1 MNFELTGKII
11 EIMELVQVSDRFRK
25 QEFVIE
31 KSENTGNFEFTDYI
45 KFQMTQDRTNLIT
58 GFSVGDVVKVTF
70 NIRGNKWEKQGVV
83 NYFTNLD
90 AWRVEK
96 VTDGATGDN
105 QPPPPPPNDENEI
118 PPPETTSDDLPF

>member
-1 MNFELTGKII
+1 MNFELAGKII

-45 KFQMTQDRTNLIT
+45 KFQLTQDRTNLIS
-58 GFSVGDVVKVTF
+58 GFSVGDVVKVSF

-90 AWRVEK
+90 AWRIEKTVE
-96 VTDGATGDN
+96 GDSGNN
-105 QPPPPPPNDENEI
+105 QPAPTPPFDKSEI